1 MAPRGTGPSG
11 ISLVAPIT
19 RGRAWCSPRSSP
31 HIRTYTVC
39 LPLYHPSPSPPHCPP
54 SLPQA
59 MAYSAFLPSALWR
72 EVYLSVTA
80 PSLAECTPMQLVQG
94 LRALASL
101 GVQPGWE
108 WMGLWFEASAPL
120 LHTCST
126 NLCSQVGGVLLSRSL
141 LSVACPHISHP
152 RDNFLLSWHPHVDRS
167 TPSPRLPGLWPP
179 SASCPPPPGWGRW
192 SEPPRPT

>member
-1 MAPRGTGPSG
+1 MVLT
-11 ISLVAPIT
+11 VALLT
-19 RGRAWCSPRSSP
+19 SA
-31 HIRTYTVC
+31 YTV
-39 LPLYHPSPSPPHCPP
+39 PPPFAPP

-59 MAYSAFLPSALWR
+59 MAYSAFPPSALWR
-72 EVYLSVTA
+72 EAYLSATG
-80 PSLAECTPMQLVQG
+80 PSLAESTPVQLVQG
-94 LRALASL
+94 LKALASL
-101 GVQPGWE
+101 GVRPGWE

-167 TPSPRLPGLWPP
+167 LHP
-179 SASCPPPPGWGRW
+179 PPPPGCLGCGHHRP
-192 SEPPRPT
+192 SAPLLLDGGAGQSNTGQHEHPAASARGAPHLGNVPHQPRTA

>member
-1 MAPRGTGPSG
+1 
-11 ISLVAPIT
+11 
-19 RGRAWCSPRSSP
+19 
-31 HIRTYTVC
+31 
-39 LPLYHPSPSPPHCPP
+39 
-54 SLPQA
+54 

-126 NLCSQVGGVLLSRSL
+126 NLCSQVRGGVRREWEEEWLTFSQLAVCRPSVYLS
-141 LSVACPHISHP
+141 
-152 RDNFLLSWHPHVDRS
+152 
-167 TPSPRLPGLWPP
+167 PS
-179 SASCPPPPGWGRW
+179 
-192 SEPPRPT
+192 